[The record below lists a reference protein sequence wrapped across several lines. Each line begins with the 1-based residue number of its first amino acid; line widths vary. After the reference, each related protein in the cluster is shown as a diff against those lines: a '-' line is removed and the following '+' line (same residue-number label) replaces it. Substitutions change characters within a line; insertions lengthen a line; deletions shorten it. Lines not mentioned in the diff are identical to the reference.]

1 MALEKKEAFDKEVEI
16 LRKEY
21 TNPSKFRNAVYK
33 KIQDAPDEETKQ
45 LWRDFLMN
53 KPGNTTTGNTTT
65 GNTTTGNTTT
75 GNTAPETP
83 LTKESAWEIY
93 NSPNGTA
100 NGLFE
105 SFNTFGMTAE
115 EARKEFLSKVPTPSD
130 AAKNAF
136 KETYGVDLVVTGN
149 TTTTTAPETPLTKE
163 SAWEIYNSKNGTA
176 NGLFQ
181 SFNTFG
187 MTAEEARKE
196 FLSKVPTPSDAA
208 KKAFKEKYGVDLVV
222 TGNTTTTT
230 APDTTLT
237 KESAWEIY
245 NSPNGTA
252 NGLFESFN
260 ILGMTAEEARK
271 EFLSKVPTPS
281 DAAKKAFKEKYGVDL
296 VVTDKDKDKDKN
308 KNKNKDKGKDKD
320 KDKDDDEDDDEDK
333 YKNKYKSS
341 MYGIIDAMK
350 NGDINPSTGIY
361 FMLDALSKA
370 ARNTGIDIGNIG
382 AQFSGGTVRN
392 DYQDSLWSQRRNKMF
407 ENEMTSEINKQE
419 GTDKEME
426 YKLAKED
433 LIGKG
438 LSNEQADL
446 ALKASRTFNKKA
458 EEFRKAGNDTLADL
472 YALVGSAATKEV
484 GPEELAAIA
493 ASNVLNT
500 PEGKEAAD
508 EIIEA
513 LTGLVKTVG
522 STFGGINSILSFFDN
537 LKNKWKK

>member
-1 MALEKKEAFDKEVEI
+1 MALEEKHKDKTLEKKEAFDKEVEI

-21 TNPSKFRNAVYK
+21 TNPSKFKNAVYK

-65 GNTTTGNTTT
+65 GNT
-75 GNTAPETP
+75 APETP

-93 NSPNGTA
+93 NSKNGTA

-105 SFNTFGMTAE
+105 SFNILGMTAE

-136 KETYGVDLVVTGN
+136 KETYGVDLVVT
-149 TTTTTAPETPLTKE
+149 
-163 SAWEIYNSKNGTA
+163 
-176 NGLFQ
+176 
-181 SFNTFG
+181 
-187 MTAEEARKE
+187 
-196 FLSKVPTPSDAA
+196 
-208 KKAFKEKYGVDLVV
+208 
-222 TGNTTTTT
+222 
-230 APDTTLT
+230 
-237 KESAWEIY
+237 
-245 NSPNGTA
+245 
-252 NGLFESFN
+252 
-260 ILGMTAEEARK
+260 
-271 EFLSKVPTPS
+271 
-281 DAAKKAFKEKYGVDL
+281 
-296 VVTDKDKDKDKN
+296 DKDKN
-308 KNKNKDKGKDKD
+308 KNKNKNKNKDKD
-320 KDKDDDEDDDEDK
+320 KDKDDDEDK

-350 NGDINPSTGIY
+350 NGDIDPSTGIY

-446 ALKASRTFNKKA
+446 ALNASRTFNKKA

>member
-1 MALEKKEAFDKEVEI
+1 MTLEEKYKGKTIEEKETALNQLKEEMPKTTIDMTEEELKAVEEKIRSNKAEIKYLKSSIKADKKNAYNAAFEEKYKYKTLEEKEAFDKEVEE
-16 LRKEY
+16 LRKIY
-21 TNPSKFRNAVYK
+21 TNPSKFNQAVYK

-45 LWRDFLMN
+45 RWRGFLMN
-53 KPGNTTTGNTTT
+53 KPGYTTTGNTTT
-65 GNTTTGNTTT
+65 GNT
-75 GNTAPETP
+75 
-83 LTKESAWEIY
+83 
-93 NSPNGTA
+93 
-100 NGLFE
+100 
-105 SFNTFGMTAE
+105 
-115 EARKEFLSKVPTPSD
+115 
-130 AAKNAF
+130 
-136 KETYGVDLVVTGN
+136 
-149 TTTTTAPETPLTKE
+149 LTKE

-176 NGLFQ
+176 NGLFE
-181 SFNTFG
+181 SFNTF
-187 MTAEEARKE
+187 
-196 FLSKVPTPSDAA
+196 
-208 KKAFKEKYGVDLVV
+208 
-222 TGNTTTTT
+222 
-230 APDTTLT
+230 
-237 KESAWEIY
+237 
-245 NSPNGTA
+245 
-252 NGLFESFN
+252 
-260 ILGMTAEEARK
+260 GMTAEEARK

-308 KNKNKDKGKDKD
+308 KNKNKGKDKD
-320 KDKDDDEDDDEDK
+320 KDKDDDEDK

-350 NGDINPSTGIY
+350 NGDIDTSTGIY

-426 YKLAKED
+426 YNLAKED

-458 EEFRKAGNDTLADL
+458 EEFRKAGNDTMADL
-472 YALVGSAATKEV
+472 YALVASAATKEV

-522 STFGGINSILSFFDN
+522 STFGGINSIFSFFDN
-537 LKNKWKK
+537 LINKKNK

>member
-1 MALEKKEAFDKEVEI
+1 MTLEEKYKGKTIEEKETALNQLKEEMPKTTIDMTEEELKAVEEKIRSNKAEIKYLKSSIKADKKNAYNAAFEEKYKYKTLEEKEAFDKEVEE
-16 LRKEY
+16 LRKIY
-21 TNPSKFRNAVYK
+21 TDPSKFKQAVYK

-45 LWRDFLMN
+45 RWRGFLMN
-53 KPGNTTTGNTTT
+53 KPGYTTTGNTTT

-93 NSPNGTA
+93 NSKNGTA

-105 SFNTFGMTAE
+105 SFNI
-115 EARKEFLSKVPTPSD
+115 L
-130 AAKNAF
+130 
-136 KETYGVDLVVTGN
+136 
-149 TTTTTAPETPLTKE
+149 
-163 SAWEIYNSKNGTA
+163 
-176 NGLFQ
+176 
-181 SFNTFG
+181 G

-230 APDTTLT
+230 APETPLT

-245 NSPNGTA
+245 NSKNGTA

-308 KNKNKDKGKDKD
+308 KNKNKGKDKD
-320 KDKDDDEDDDEDK
+320 KDKDDDEDK

-350 NGDINPSTGIY
+350 NGDIDTSTGIY

-446 ALKASRTFNKKA
+446 ALNASRTFNKKA
-458 EEFRKAGNDTLADL
+458 EEFRKAGNDTMADL

-522 STFGGINSILSFFDN
+522 STFGGINSIFSFFDN
-537 LKNKWKK
+537 LINKKNK

>member
-1 MALEKKEAFDKEVEI
+1 MALEEKHKDKTLEKKEAFDKEVEI

-21 TNPSKFRNAVYK
+21 TNPSKFKNAVYK

-65 GNTTTGNTTT
+65 GNT
-75 GNTAPETP
+75 

-149 TTTTTAPETPLTKE
+149 TTP
-163 SAWEIYNSKNGTA
+163 
-176 NGLFQ
+176 
-181 SFNTFG
+181 
-187 MTAEEARKE
+187 
-196 FLSKVPTPSDAA
+196 
-208 KKAFKEKYGVDLVV
+208 
-222 TGNTTTTT
+222 GNTTTTT

-252 NGLFESFN
+252 KGLFESFN

-271 EFLSKVPTPS
+271 EFLSKISTPS
-281 DAAKKAFKEKYGVDL
+281 DAAKNAFKETYGVDL
-296 VVTDKDKDKDKN
+296 VVTDKDKNKNKN
-308 KNKNKDKGKDKD
+308 KNKNKDKDKD
-320 KDKDDDEDDDEDK
+320 KDDDEDK

-350 NGDINPSTGIY
+350 NGDIDTSTGIY

-446 ALKASRTFNKKA
+446 ALNASRTFNKKA

-522 STFGGINSILSFFDN
+522 STFGGINKVLSFFDN

>member
-1 MALEKKEAFDKEVEI
+1 MALEEKHKDKTLEKKEAFDKEVEI

-21 TNPSKFRNAVYK
+21 TNPSKFKNAVYK

-65 GNTTTGNTTT
+65 GNT
-75 GNTAPETP
+75 
-83 LTKESAWEIY
+83 
-93 NSPNGTA
+93 
-100 NGLFE
+100 
-105 SFNTFGMTAE
+105 
-115 EARKEFLSKVPTPSD
+115 
-130 AAKNAF
+130 
-136 KETYGVDLVVTGN
+136 
-149 TTTTTAPETPLTKE
+149 APETPLTKE

-176 NGLFQ
+176 NGLFE
-181 SFNTFG
+181 SFNTF
-187 MTAEEARKE
+187 
-196 FLSKVPTPSDAA
+196 
-208 KKAFKEKYGVDLVV
+208 
-222 TGNTTTTT
+222 
-230 APDTTLT
+230 
-237 KESAWEIY
+237 
-245 NSPNGTA
+245 
-252 NGLFESFN
+252 
-260 ILGMTAEEARK
+260 GMTAEEARK

-296 VVTDKDKDKDKN
+296 VVTDKDKDKDKDKNKN
-308 KNKNKDKGKDKD
+308 KNKNKDKDKD
-320 KDKDDDEDDDEDK
+320 KDDDEDK

-350 NGDINPSTGIY
+350 NGDIDPSTGIY

-446 ALKASRTFNKKA
+446 ALNASRTFNKKA
-458 EEFRKAGNDTLADL
+458 EEFRKAGNDTMADL

-508 EIIEA
+508 EIINA

-522 STFGGINSILSFFDN
+522 STFGGINKVLSFFDN

>member
-1 MALEKKEAFDKEVEI
+1 MTLEEKYKGKTIEEKEAALNQLKEEMPKTTIDMTEEELKAVEENEAEIKYLKKSIKKDKKNAYNAAFEEKYKYKTLEEKEAFDKEVEA

-21 TNPSKFRNAVYK
+21 TNPSKFNQAVYK

-45 LWRDFLMN
+45 RWRGFLMN
-53 KPGNTTTGNTTT
+53 KPGYTTTENTTTGNTTT
-65 GNTTTGNTTT
+65 GNT
-75 GNTAPETP
+75 

-105 SFNTFGMTAE
+105 SFNI
-115 EARKEFLSKVPTPSD
+115 L
-130 AAKNAF
+130 
-136 KETYGVDLVVTGN
+136 
-149 TTTTTAPETPLTKE
+149 
-163 SAWEIYNSKNGTA
+163 
-176 NGLFQ
+176 
-181 SFNTFG
+181 G

-281 DAAKKAFKEKYGVDL
+281 DAAKNAFKEKYGVDL
-296 VVTDKDKDKDKN
+296 VVTDKDKNKN
-308 KNKNKDKGKDKD
+308 KNKNKDKNKDKD
-320 KDKDDDEDDDEDK
+320 KDDDEDK

-350 NGDINPSTGIY
+350 NGDIDPSTGIY

-382 AQFSGGTVRN
+382 AQFSGGTVRD

-426 YKLAKED
+426 YNLAKED

-446 ALKASRTFNKKA
+446 ALNASRTFNKKA

>member
-1 MALEKKEAFDKEVEI
+1 MTLEEKYKGKTIEEKETALNQLKEEMPKTTIDMTEEELKAVEEKIRSNKAEIKYLKSSIKADKKNAYNAAFEEKYKYKTLEEKEAFDKEVEE
-16 LRKEY
+16 LRKIY
-21 TNPSKFRNAVYK
+21 TDPSKFKQAVYK

-45 LWRDFLMN
+45 RWRGFLMN
-53 KPGNTTTGNTTT
+53 KPGYTTTGNTTT
-65 GNTTTGNTTT
+65 GNT
-75 GNTAPETP
+75 
-83 LTKESAWEIY
+83 
-93 NSPNGTA
+93 
-100 NGLFE
+100 
-105 SFNTFGMTAE
+105 
-115 EARKEFLSKVPTPSD
+115 
-130 AAKNAF
+130 
-136 KETYGVDLVVTGN
+136 
-149 TTTTTAPETPLTKE
+149 LTKE
-163 SAWEIYNSKNGTA
+163 SAWEIYNSK
-176 NGLFQ
+176 
-181 SFNTFG
+181 
-187 MTAEEARKE
+187 
-196 FLSKVPTPSDAA
+196 
-208 KKAFKEKYGVDLVV
+208 
-222 TGNTTTTT
+222 
-230 APDTTLT
+230 
-237 KESAWEIY
+237 
-245 NSPNGTA
+245 NGTA

-308 KNKNKDKGKDKD
+308 KNKNKGKDKD
-320 KDKDDDEDDDEDK
+320 KDKDDDEDK

-350 NGDINPSTGIY
+350 NGDIDTSTGIY

-426 YKLAKED
+426 YNLAKED

-446 ALKASRTFNKKA
+446 ALNASRTFNKKA

>member
-1 MALEKKEAFDKEVEI
+1 MTLEEKYKGKTIEEKETALNQLKEEMPKTTIDMTEEELKAVEEKIRSNKAEIKYLKSSIKADKKNAYNAAFEEKYKYKTLEEKEAFDKEVEE
-16 LRKEY
+16 LRKIY
-21 TNPSKFRNAVYK
+21 TDPSKFKQAVYK

-45 LWRDFLMN
+45 RWRGFLMN
-53 KPGNTTTGNTTT
+53 KPGYTTTGNTTT
-65 GNTTTGNTTT
+65 GNTTTGNT
-75 GNTAPETP
+75 
-83 LTKESAWEIY
+83 
-93 NSPNGTA
+93 
-100 NGLFE
+100 
-105 SFNTFGMTAE
+105 
-115 EARKEFLSKVPTPSD
+115 
-130 AAKNAF
+130 
-136 KETYGVDLVVTGN
+136 
-149 TTTTTAPETPLTKE
+149 LTKE

-176 NGLFQ
+176 NGLFE
-181 SFNTFG
+181 SFNILG

-230 APDTTLT
+230 APETPLT

-245 NSPNGTA
+245 NSKNGTA

-308 KNKNKDKGKDKD
+308 KNKNKGKDKD
-320 KDKDDDEDDDEDK
+320 KDKDDDEDK

-350 NGDINPSTGIY
+350 NGDIDTSTGIY

-426 YKLAKED
+426 YNLAKED

-446 ALKASRTFNKKA
+446 ALNASRTFNKKA

>member
-1 MALEKKEAFDKEVEI
+1 MTLEEKYKGKTIEEKETALNQLKEEMPKTTIDMTEEELKAVEEKIRSNKAEIKYLKSSIKADKKNAYNAAFEEKYKYKTLEEKEAFDKEVEE
-16 LRKEY
+16 LRKIY
-21 TNPSKFRNAVYK
+21 TNPSKFNQAVYK

-45 LWRDFLMN
+45 RWRGFLMN
-53 KPGNTTTGNTTT
+53 KPGYTTTGNTTT
-65 GNTTTGNTTT
+65 GNT
-75 GNTAPETP
+75 
-83 LTKESAWEIY
+83 
-93 NSPNGTA
+93 
-100 NGLFE
+100 
-105 SFNTFGMTAE
+105 
-115 EARKEFLSKVPTPSD
+115 
-130 AAKNAF
+130 
-136 KETYGVDLVVTGN
+136 
-149 TTTTTAPETPLTKE
+149 LTKE
-163 SAWEIYNSKNGTA
+163 SAWEIYNSK
-176 NGLFQ
+176 
-181 SFNTFG
+181 
-187 MTAEEARKE
+187 
-196 FLSKVPTPSDAA
+196 
-208 KKAFKEKYGVDLVV
+208 
-222 TGNTTTTT
+222 
-230 APDTTLT
+230 
-237 KESAWEIY
+237 
-245 NSPNGTA
+245 NGTA

-308 KNKNKDKGKDKD
+308 KNKNKGKDKD
-320 KDKDDDEDDDEDK
+320 KDKDDDEDK

-350 NGDINPSTGIY
+350 NGDIDTSTGIY

-426 YKLAKED
+426 YNLAKED

-446 ALKASRTFNKKA
+446 ALNASRTFNKKA

>member
-1 MALEKKEAFDKEVEI
+1 MALEEKDKDKTLEKKEAFDKEVEI

-21 TNPSKFRNAVYK
+21 TNPSKFKNAVYK

-65 GNTTTGNTTT
+65 GN
-75 GNTAPETP
+75 
-83 LTKESAWEIY
+83 
-93 NSPNGTA
+93 
-100 NGLFE
+100 
-105 SFNTFGMTAE
+105 
-115 EARKEFLSKVPTPSD
+115 
-130 AAKNAF
+130 
-136 KETYGVDLVVTGN
+136 
-149 TTTTTAPETPLTKE
+149 TAPETPLTKE

-222 TGNTTTTT
+222 T
-230 APDTTLT
+230 
-237 KESAWEIY
+237 
-245 NSPNGTA
+245 
-252 NGLFESFN
+252 
-260 ILGMTAEEARK
+260 
-271 EFLSKVPTPS
+271 
-281 DAAKKAFKEKYGVDL
+281 
-296 VVTDKDKDKDKN
+296 DKDKDKN
-308 KNKNKDKGKDKD
+308 KNKNKNKDKD
-320 KDKDDDEDDDEDK
+320 KDKDKDDDEDK

-350 NGDINPSTGIY
+350 NGDIDPSTGIY

-446 ALKASRTFNKKA
+446 ALNASRTFNKKA
-458 EEFRKAGNDTLADL
+458 EEFRKAGNDTMADL

-508 EIIEA
+508 EIINA

-522 STFGGINSILSFFDN
+522 STFGGINKVLSFFDN

>member
-75 GNTAPETP
+75 GN
-83 LTKESAWEIY
+83 
-93 NSPNGTA
+93 
-100 NGLFE
+100 
-105 SFNTFGMTAE
+105 
-115 EARKEFLSKVPTPSD
+115 
-130 AAKNAF
+130 
-136 KETYGVDLVVTGN
+136 
-149 TTTTTAPETPLTKE
+149 TAPETPLTKE

-308 KNKNKDKGKDKD
+308 KNKNKNKDKD
-320 KDKDDDEDDDEDK
+320 KDKDDDDEDDDEDK

>member
-1 MALEKKEAFDKEVEI
+1 MTLEEKYKGKTIEEKETALNQLKEEMPKTTIDMTEEELKAVEEKIRSNKAEIKYLKSSIKADKKNAYNAAFEEKYKYKTLEEKEAFDKEVEE
-16 LRKEY
+16 LRKIY
-21 TNPSKFRNAVYK
+21 TDPSKFKQAVYK

-45 LWRDFLMN
+45 RWRGFLMN
-53 KPGNTTTGNTTT
+53 KPGYTTTGNTTT
-65 GNTTTGNTTT
+65 GNTTTGNT
-75 GNTAPETP
+75 
-83 LTKESAWEIY
+83 
-93 NSPNGTA
+93 
-100 NGLFE
+100 
-105 SFNTFGMTAE
+105 
-115 EARKEFLSKVPTPSD
+115 
-130 AAKNAF
+130 
-136 KETYGVDLVVTGN
+136 
-149 TTTTTAPETPLTKE
+149 LTKE

-176 NGLFQ
+176 NGLFE

-230 APDTTLT
+230 APETPLT

-245 NSPNGTA
+245 NSKNGTA

-260 ILGMTAEEARK
+260 TFGMTAEEARK

-308 KNKNKDKGKDKD
+308 KNKNKGKDKD
-320 KDKDDDEDDDEDK
+320 KDKDDDEDK

-350 NGDINPSTGIY
+350 NGDIDTSTGIY

-426 YKLAKED
+426 YNLAKED

-446 ALKASRTFNKKA
+446 ALNASRTFNKKA

>member
-1 MALEKKEAFDKEVEI
+1 MALEEKDKDKTLEKKEAFDKEVEI

-21 TNPSKFRNAVYK
+21 TNPSKFKNAVYK

-65 GNTTTGNTTT
+65 GNT
-75 GNTAPETP
+75 
-83 LTKESAWEIY
+83 
-93 NSPNGTA
+93 
-100 NGLFE
+100 
-105 SFNTFGMTAE
+105 
-115 EARKEFLSKVPTPSD
+115 
-130 AAKNAF
+130 
-136 KETYGVDLVVTGN
+136 
-149 TTTTTAPETPLTKE
+149 APETPLTKE

-176 NGLFQ
+176 NGLFE

-245 NSPNGTA
+245 NSQNGTA
-252 NGLFESFN
+252 KGLFQSFN
-260 ILGMTAEEARK
+260 TLGMTAEEARK
-271 EFLSKVPTPS
+271 EFLSKISTPS
-281 DAAKKAFKEKYGVDL
+281 DAAKNAFKETYGVDL
-296 VVTDKDKDKDKN
+296 VVTDKDKDK
-308 KNKNKDKGKDKD
+308 NKNKDKNKDKD
-320 KDKDDDEDDDEDK
+320 KDDDEDK

-350 NGDINPSTGIY
+350 NGDIDPSTGIY

-446 ALKASRTFNKKA
+446 ALNASRTFNKKA

-508 EIIEA
+508 EIINA

-522 STFGGINSILSFFDN
+522 STFGGINKVLSFFDN

>member
-1 MALEKKEAFDKEVEI
+1 MALEEKDKDKTLEKKEAFDKEVEI

-21 TNPSKFRNAVYK
+21 TNPSKLRNAVYK

-65 GNTTTGNTTT
+65 GNTTPGNTTT
-75 GNTAPETP
+75 GNTT
-83 LTKESAWEIY
+83 
-93 NSPNGTA
+93 
-100 NGLFE
+100 
-105 SFNTFGMTAE
+105 
-115 EARKEFLSKVPTPSD
+115 
-130 AAKNAF
+130 
-136 KETYGVDLVVTGN
+136 
-149 TTTTTAPETPLTKE
+149 PETPLTKE

-176 NGLFQ
+176 NGLFE

-222 TGNTTTTT
+222 TGNTTPGNTTTTT

-245 NSPNGTA
+245 NSKNGTA

-296 VVTDKDKDKDKN
+296 VVTDKDKDKDKDKN
-308 KNKNKDKGKDKD
+308 KNKNKDKNKDKD
-320 KDKDDDEDDDEDK
+320 KDDDEDK

-350 NGDINPSTGIY
+350 NGDIDPSTGIY

-446 ALKASRTFNKKA
+446 ALNASRTFNKKA
-458 EEFRKAGNDTLADL
+458 EEFRKAGNDTMADL

-508 EIIEA
+508 EIINA

-522 STFGGINSILSFFDN
+522 STFGGINKVLSFFDN

>member
-1 MALEKKEAFDKEVEI
+1 MTLEEKYKGKTIEEKETALNQLKEEMPKTTIDMTEEELKAVEEKIRSNKAEIKYLKSSIKADKKNAYNAAFEEKYKYKTLEEKEAFDKEVEE
-16 LRKEY
+16 LRKIY
-21 TNPSKFRNAVYK
+21 TDPSKFKQAVYK

-45 LWRDFLMN
+45 RWRGFLMN
-53 KPGNTTTGNTTT
+53 KSGYTTTGNTTT
-65 GNTTTGNTTT
+65 GNTTTGNT
-75 GNTAPETP
+75 

-93 NSPNGTA
+93 NSQNGTA
-100 NGLFE
+100 KGLFE

-149 TTTTTAPETPLTKE
+149 TTP
-163 SAWEIYNSKNGTA
+163 
-176 NGLFQ
+176 
-181 SFNTFG
+181 
-187 MTAEEARKE
+187 
-196 FLSKVPTPSDAA
+196 
-208 KKAFKEKYGVDLVV
+208 
-222 TGNTTTTT
+222 GNTTTTT

-245 NSPNGTA
+245 NSQNGTA
-252 NGLFESFN
+252 KGLFESFN

-271 EFLSKVPTPS
+271 EFLSKISTPS
-281 DAAKKAFKEKYGVDL
+281 DAAKNAFKETYGVDL
-296 VVTDKDKDKDKN
+296 VVTDKDKNKNKN
-308 KNKNKDKGKDKD
+308 KNKNKDKDKD
-320 KDKDDDEDDDEDK
+320 KDDDEDK

-350 NGDINPSTGIY
+350 NGDIDTSTGIY

-446 ALKASRTFNKKA
+446 ALNASRTFNKKA

-522 STFGGINSILSFFDN
+522 STFGGINKVLSFFDN

>member
-1 MALEKKEAFDKEVEI
+1 MALEEKHKDKTLEKKEAFDKEVEI

-21 TNPSKFRNAVYK
+21 TNPSKFKNAVYK

-65 GNTTTGNTTT
+65 GNT
-75 GNTAPETP
+75 
-83 LTKESAWEIY
+83 
-93 NSPNGTA
+93 
-100 NGLFE
+100 
-105 SFNTFGMTAE
+105 
-115 EARKEFLSKVPTPSD
+115 
-130 AAKNAF
+130 
-136 KETYGVDLVVTGN
+136 
-149 TTTTTAPETPLTKE
+149 APETPLTKE

-176 NGLFQ
+176 NGLFE
-181 SFNTFG
+181 SFNTF
-187 MTAEEARKE
+187 
-196 FLSKVPTPSDAA
+196 
-208 KKAFKEKYGVDLVV
+208 
-222 TGNTTTTT
+222 
-230 APDTTLT
+230 
-237 KESAWEIY
+237 
-245 NSPNGTA
+245 
-252 NGLFESFN
+252 
-260 ILGMTAEEARK
+260 GMTAEEARK

-296 VVTDKDKDKDKN
+296 VVTDKDKDKDKDKNKN
-308 KNKNKDKGKDKD
+308 KNKNKDKDKD
-320 KDKDDDEDDDEDK
+320 KDDDEDK

-350 NGDINPSTGIY
+350 NGDIDPSTGIY

-446 ALKASRTFNKKA
+446 ALNASRTFNKKA

>member
-1 MALEKKEAFDKEVEI
+1 MTLEEKYKGKTIEEKETALNQLKEEMPKTTIDMTEEELKAVEEKIRSNKAEIKYLKSSIKADKKNAYNAAFEEKYKYKTLEEKEAFDKEVEE
-16 LRKEY
+16 LRKIY
-21 TNPSKFRNAVYK
+21 TNPSKFNQAVYK

-45 LWRDFLMN
+45 RWRGFLMN
-53 KPGNTTTGNTTT
+53 KPGYTTTGNTTT
-65 GNTTTGNTTT
+65 GNT
-75 GNTAPETP
+75 

-93 NSPNGTA
+93 NSQNGTA
-100 NGLFE
+100 KGLFE

-136 KETYGVDLVVTGN
+136 KETYGVDLVVTN
-149 TTTTTAPETPLTKE
+149 
-163 SAWEIYNSKNGTA
+163 
-176 NGLFQ
+176 
-181 SFNTFG
+181 
-187 MTAEEARKE
+187 
-196 FLSKVPTPSDAA
+196 
-208 KKAFKEKYGVDLVV
+208 
-222 TGNTTTTT
+222 
-230 APDTTLT
+230 
-237 KESAWEIY
+237 
-245 NSPNGTA
+245 
-252 NGLFESFN
+252 
-260 ILGMTAEEARK
+260 
-271 EFLSKVPTPS
+271 
-281 DAAKKAFKEKYGVDL
+281 
-296 VVTDKDKDKDKN
+296 KDKDKDKN
-308 KNKNKDKGKDKD
+308 KNKDKD
-320 KDKDDDEDDDEDK
+320 KDDDEDK

-350 NGDINPSTGIY
+350 NGDIDPSTGIY

-426 YKLAKED
+426 YNLAKED

-446 ALKASRTFNKKA
+446 ALNASRTFNKKA

>member
-1 MALEKKEAFDKEVEI
+1 MTLEEKYKGKTIEEKETALNQLKEEMPKTTIDMTEEELKAVEEKIRSNKAEIKYLKSSIKADKKNAYNAAFEEKYKYKTLEEKEAFDKEVEE
-16 LRKEY
+16 LRKIY
-21 TNPSKFRNAVYK
+21 TDPSKFKQAVYK

-45 LWRDFLMN
+45 RWRGFLMN
-53 KPGNTTTGNTTT
+53 KPGYTTTGNTTT
-65 GNTTTGNTTT
+65 GNT
-75 GNTAPETP
+75 
-83 LTKESAWEIY
+83 
-93 NSPNGTA
+93 
-100 NGLFE
+100 
-105 SFNTFGMTAE
+105 
-115 EARKEFLSKVPTPSD
+115 
-130 AAKNAF
+130 
-136 KETYGVDLVVTGN
+136 
-149 TTTTTAPETPLTKE
+149 LTKE

-176 NGLFQ
+176 NGLFE
-181 SFNTFG
+181 SFNTF
-187 MTAEEARKE
+187 
-196 FLSKVPTPSDAA
+196 
-208 KKAFKEKYGVDLVV
+208 
-222 TGNTTTTT
+222 
-230 APDTTLT
+230 
-237 KESAWEIY
+237 
-245 NSPNGTA
+245 
-252 NGLFESFN
+252 
-260 ILGMTAEEARK
+260 GMTAEEARK

-296 VVTDKDKDKDKN
+296 VVTDKDKDKNKN
-308 KNKNKDKGKDKD
+308 KNKNKDKNKDKD
-320 KDKDDDEDDDEDK
+320 KDDDEDK

-350 NGDINPSTGIY
+350 NGDIDPSTGIY

-458 EEFRKAGNDTLADL
+458 EEFRKAGNDTMADL
-472 YALVGSAATKEV
+472 YALVASAATKEV

-522 STFGGINSILSFFDN
+522 STFGGINSIFSFFDN
-537 LKNKWKK
+537 LINKKNK

>member
-1 MALEKKEAFDKEVEI
+1 MTLEEKYKGKTIEEKEAALNQLKEEMPKTTIDMTEEELKAVEENEAEIKYLKKSIKKDKKNAYNAAFEEKYKYKTLEEKEAFDKEVEI

-21 TNPSKFRNAVYK
+21 TNPSKFNQAVYK

-45 LWRDFLMN
+45 RWRGFLMN
-53 KPGNTTTGNTTT
+53 KPGYTTTENTTTGNTTT
-65 GNTTTGNTTT
+65 GN
-75 GNTAPETP
+75 
-83 LTKESAWEIY
+83 
-93 NSPNGTA
+93 
-100 NGLFE
+100 
-105 SFNTFGMTAE
+105 
-115 EARKEFLSKVPTPSD
+115 
-130 AAKNAF
+130 
-136 KETYGVDLVVTGN
+136 
-149 TTTTTAPETPLTKE
+149 
-163 SAWEIYNSKNGTA
+163 
-176 NGLFQ
+176 
-181 SFNTFG
+181 
-187 MTAEEARKE
+187 
-196 FLSKVPTPSDAA
+196 
-208 KKAFKEKYGVDLVV
+208 
-222 TGNTTTTT
+222 
-230 APDTTLT
+230 TLT

-281 DAAKKAFKEKYGVDL
+281 DAAKNAFKEKYGVDL
-296 VVTDKDKDKDKN
+296 VVTDKDKDKN
-308 KNKNKDKGKDKD
+308 KNKNKDKNKDKD
-320 KDKDDDEDDDEDK
+320 KDDDEDK

-350 NGDINPSTGIY
+350 NGDIDPSTGIY

-382 AQFSGGTVRN
+382 AQFSGGTVRD

-426 YKLAKED
+426 YNLAKED

-446 ALKASRTFNKKA
+446 ALNASRTFNKKA

>member
-1 MALEKKEAFDKEVEI
+1 MTLEEKYKGKTIEEKEAALNQLKEEMPKTTIDMTEEELKAVEENEAEIKYLKKSIKKDKKNAYNAAFEEKYKYKTLEEKEAFDKEVEA

-21 TNPSKFRNAVYK
+21 TNPSKFNQAVYK

-45 LWRDFLMN
+45 RWRGFLMN
-53 KPGNTTTGNTTT
+53 KPGYTTTENTTTGNTTT
-65 GNTTTGNTTT
+65 GN
-75 GNTAPETP
+75 
-83 LTKESAWEIY
+83 
-93 NSPNGTA
+93 
-100 NGLFE
+100 
-105 SFNTFGMTAE
+105 
-115 EARKEFLSKVPTPSD
+115 
-130 AAKNAF
+130 
-136 KETYGVDLVVTGN
+136 
-149 TTTTTAPETPLTKE
+149 
-163 SAWEIYNSKNGTA
+163 
-176 NGLFQ
+176 
-181 SFNTFG
+181 
-187 MTAEEARKE
+187 
-196 FLSKVPTPSDAA
+196 
-208 KKAFKEKYGVDLVV
+208 
-222 TGNTTTTT
+222 
-230 APDTTLT
+230 TLT

-281 DAAKKAFKEKYGVDL
+281 DAAKNAFKEKYGVDL
-296 VVTDKDKDKDKN
+296 VVTDKDKNKN
-308 KNKNKDKGKDKD
+308 KNKNKDKNKDKD
-320 KDKDDDEDDDEDK
+320 KDDDEDK

-350 NGDINPSTGIY
+350 NGDIDPSTGIY

-382 AQFSGGTVRN
+382 AQFSGGTVRD

-426 YKLAKED
+426 YNLAKED

-446 ALKASRTFNKKA
+446 ALNASRTFNKKA

>member
-1 MALEKKEAFDKEVEI
+1 MALEEKDKDKTLEKKEAFDKEVEI

-21 TNPSKFRNAVYK
+21 TNPSKLRNAVYK

-65 GNTTTGNTTT
+65 GNTT
-75 GNTAPETP
+75 P
-83 LTKESAWEIY
+83 
-93 NSPNGTA
+93 
-100 NGLFE
+100 
-105 SFNTFGMTAE
+105 
-115 EARKEFLSKVPTPSD
+115 
-130 AAKNAF
+130 
-136 KETYGVDLVVTGN
+136 GN
-149 TTTTTAPETPLTKE
+149 TTTTTAPDTTLTKE

-176 NGLFQ
+176 NGLFE
-181 SFNTFG
+181 SFNILG

-222 TGNTTTTT
+222 TGNTTPGNTTTTT

-245 NSPNGTA
+245 NSKNGTA

-296 VVTDKDKDKDKN
+296 VVTDKDKDKDKDKN
-308 KNKNKDKGKDKD
+308 KNKNKDKNKDKD
-320 KDKDDDEDDDEDK
+320 KDDDEDK

-350 NGDINPSTGIY
+350 NGDIDPSTGIY

-446 ALKASRTFNKKA
+446 ALNASRTFNKKA
-458 EEFRKAGNDTLADL
+458 EEFRKAGNDTMADL

-508 EIIEA
+508 EIINA

-522 STFGGINSILSFFDN
+522 STFGGINKVLSFFDN

>member
-1 MALEKKEAFDKEVEI
+1 MALEEKHKDKTLEKKEAFDKEVEI

-21 TNPSKFRNAVYK
+21 TNPSKFKNAVYK

-65 GNTTTGNTTT
+65 GNT
-75 GNTAPETP
+75 
-83 LTKESAWEIY
+83 
-93 NSPNGTA
+93 
-100 NGLFE
+100 
-105 SFNTFGMTAE
+105 
-115 EARKEFLSKVPTPSD
+115 
-130 AAKNAF
+130 
-136 KETYGVDLVVTGN
+136 
-149 TTTTTAPETPLTKE
+149 APETPLTKE

-176 NGLFQ
+176 NGLFE

-230 APDTTLT
+230 APETPLT

-245 NSPNGTA
+245 NSKNGTA

-296 VVTDKDKDKDKN
+296 VVTDKDKDKDKDKNKN
-308 KNKNKDKGKDKD
+308 KNKNKDKDKD
-320 KDKDDDEDDDEDK
+320 KDDDEDK

-350 NGDINPSTGIY
+350 NGDIDPSTGIY

-446 ALKASRTFNKKA
+446 ALNASRTFNKKA
-458 EEFRKAGNDTLADL
+458 EEFRKAGNDTMADL

-508 EIIEA
+508 EIINA

-522 STFGGINSILSFFDN
+522 STFGGINKVLSFFDN

>member
-1 MALEKKEAFDKEVEI
+1 MTLEEKYKGKTIEEKETALNQLKEEMPKTTIDMTEEELKAVEEKIRSNKAEIKYLKSSIKADKKNAYNAAFEEKYKYKTLEEKEAFDKEVEE
-16 LRKEY
+16 LRKIY
-21 TNPSKFRNAVYK
+21 TDPSKFKQAVYK

-45 LWRDFLMN
+45 RWRGFLMN
-53 KPGNTTTGNTTT
+53 KPGYTTTGNTTT
-65 GNTTTGNTTT
+65 GNT
-75 GNTAPETP
+75 

-93 NSPNGTA
+93 NSQ
-100 NGLFE
+100 
-105 SFNTFGMTAE
+105 
-115 EARKEFLSKVPTPSD
+115 
-130 AAKNAF
+130 
-136 KETYGVDLVVTGN
+136 
-149 TTTTTAPETPLTKE
+149 
-163 SAWEIYNSKNGTA
+163 NGTA

-181 SFNTFG
+181 SFNTLG

-230 APDTTLT
+230 APETPLT

-281 DAAKKAFKEKYGVDL
+281 DAAKNAFKETYGVDL
-296 VVTDKDKDKDKN
+296 VVTNKDKDKN
-308 KNKNKDKGKDKD
+308 KNKNKNKNKD
-320 KDKDDDEDDDEDK
+320 KDKDDDEDED
-333 YKNKYKSS
+333 KNKYKSS

-350 NGDINPSTGIY
+350 NGDIDPSTGIY

-426 YKLAKED
+426 YNLAKED

-446 ALKASRTFNKKA
+446 ALNASRTFNKKA

>member
-1 MALEKKEAFDKEVEI
+1 MALEEKDKDKTLEKKEAFDKEVEI

-21 TNPSKFRNAVYK
+21 TNPSKLRNAVYK

-65 GNTTTGNTTT
+65 GNTT
-75 GNTAPETP
+75 
-83 LTKESAWEIY
+83 
-93 NSPNGTA
+93 
-100 NGLFE
+100 
-105 SFNTFGMTAE
+105 
-115 EARKEFLSKVPTPSD
+115 
-130 AAKNAF
+130 
-136 KETYGVDLVVTGN
+136 
-149 TTTTTAPETPLTKE
+149 PETPLTKE

-176 NGLFQ
+176 NGLFE
-181 SFNTFG
+181 SFNTF
-187 MTAEEARKE
+187 
-196 FLSKVPTPSDAA
+196 
-208 KKAFKEKYGVDLVV
+208 
-222 TGNTTTTT
+222 
-230 APDTTLT
+230 
-237 KESAWEIY
+237 
-245 NSPNGTA
+245 
-252 NGLFESFN
+252 
-260 ILGMTAEEARK
+260 GMTAEEARK

-296 VVTDKDKDKDKN
+296 VVTDKDKDKDKDKN
-308 KNKNKDKGKDKD
+308 KNKNKDKNKDKD
-320 KDKDDDEDDDEDK
+320 KDDDEDK

-350 NGDINPSTGIY
+350 NGDIDPSTGIY

-446 ALKASRTFNKKA
+446 ALNASRTFNKKA
-458 EEFRKAGNDTLADL
+458 EEFRKAGNDTMADL

-508 EIIEA
+508 EIINA

-522 STFGGINSILSFFDN
+522 STFGGINKVLSFFDN